1 MKKQAPKLSARER
14 NSFYK
19 EEDALHK
26 TDKAYTKRANL
37 DFYLYLAAVMI
48 VALSIRLFI
57 FEPVRVSGPS
67 MMPTL
72 LDRERMFV
80 EKVSLWAAPPQRGE
94 IIICWYPNEKDTCVK
109 RVIGLPGETVEV
121 RWGSVYINGEALD
134 ESAYWNDFIFSDMA
148 AYTVPENCVFVMG
161 DNRNVSKDS
170 RAPSVGAIPLE
181 RIVGRA
187 RSVIWPL
194 DRYRTL

>member
-14 NSFYK
+14 NILYK

-26 TDKAYTKRANL
+26 ADKAYTKRANL
-37 DFYLYLAAVMI
+37 DFYLYLVAVMI

-57 FEPVRVSGPS
+57 FEPVRVDGPS

-72 LDRERMFV
+72 LDGERMFV
-80 EKVSLWAAPPQRGE
+80 EKVSLWAEPPARGN

-134 ESAYWNDFIFSDMA
+134 ESPYWNDFIFSDMA
-148 AYTVPENCVFVMG
+148 AYTVPEDCVFVMG

-170 RAPSVGAIPLE
+170 RAPDVGPIPFA
-181 RIVGRA
+181 RIVGHA

-194 DRYRTL
+194 SNTRGL